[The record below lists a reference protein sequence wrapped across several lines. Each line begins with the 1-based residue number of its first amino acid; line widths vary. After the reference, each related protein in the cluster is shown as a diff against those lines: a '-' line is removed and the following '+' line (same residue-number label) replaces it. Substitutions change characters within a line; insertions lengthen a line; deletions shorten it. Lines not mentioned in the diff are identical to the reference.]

1 MSQTDLH
8 ILLVNRAADV
18 RQKIVSTLCTA
29 GFTRISEAESGR
41 KAVACL
47 RDETVDLL
55 ITDID
60 IGELDGWRL
69 SRMIRAGVYKCES
82 SLPIIVVTKTWCERI
97 AEVTGREFA
106 VNDLLCFDSLD
117 RLPDSIAKSIVA
129 DDTIRLPRVLVV
141 EDHPDTANI
150 VRRVLRQRFD
160 VELVHDGEQGLQSWT
175 ERRHDLV
182 LLDVMLPKMSGPDV
196 LTAIMKIHPQQP
208 VVIMTAYSTMDM
220 AEKLMLKGAVDFVA
234 KPFRAE
240 QLRRVCELA
249 VRREDYMV
257 SNAQFAARVQSLE
270 VSTNAYRQISEDHQR
285 LLDNLST
292 VVLEL
297 DHQGNLRFLSKAWTR
312 LTGYDIEGSLGKPLT
327 AFLSREFSESS
338 QCHTQIQQLICG
350 ESGECKFELSLSDFH
365 GRSIWSECKLDAII
379 TEKGTTI
386 FGCLD
391 DITQRKRAQ
400 KDLEFM
406 AMHDKLTGLNNRHF
420 FDSSLRQM
428 AATCTRDNSC
438 HALLYLDLDHFKV
451 INDTFGHN
459 HGDMVLRDISSL
471 LSRRIRQSDI
481 LCRIGGDEFAVLL
494 INTDLDHA
502 QDIAEQIRKMLCNFQ
517 HVQNGQ
523 NFEISASIGL
533 CAIDGKS
540 SNSVEY
546 MKQADIAL
554 YVAKRRG
561 RNLIHVFNPEDKE
574 SEELRSSID
583 WARRFRKALVNDQV
597 VLHFQPVLRIDS
609 GEIAHYEALIRLELP
624 EEGLIYPGMFIPAL
638 EHAGEM
644 AMLDHW
650 VIKEV
655 IELLS
660 LHPQLHRVAI
670 NLSAQAFRDETLVAL
685 VEETLCEHDVAA
697 GRIIFEL
704 TESASLANI
713 SATQHMISS
722 LHHLGCAFALDDFG
736 TGFST
741 FSYLKQ
747 FPAECVK
754 VDGSFIS
761 RLDQSKED
769 QALVRAICE
778 VSRALGKETVA
789 EFVENQDV
797 LDIIQEIGID
807 YAQGFHVGRPVTIE
821 TLTASL
827 VNPHKTLVCA
837 ASV

>member
-8 ILLVNRAADV
+8 ILLVNGDDEVRSKIRA
-18 RQKIVSTLCTA
+18 TLNSA
-29 GFTRISEAESGR
+29 GFTQISEASSGR
-41 KAVACL
+41 EAVKYL
-47 RDETVDLL
+47 REETLDLM
-55 ITDID
+55 ITDIE
-60 IGELDGWRL
+60 IGDLDGWRL
-69 SRMIRAGVYKCES
+69 SRMIRSDVYKCDS
-82 SLPIIVVTKTWCERI
+82 NLPIIVVTKTWCERI
-97 AEVTGREFA
+97 AEVTGREFS
-106 VNDLLCFDSLD
+106 VNALLCIDCLETLPMHITNSLD
-117 RLPDSIAKSIVA
+117 SDEVVC
-129 DDTIRLPRVLVV
+129 LPRVLVV

-150 VRRVLRQRFD
+150 ARRVLKQRFK
-160 VELVHDGEQGLQSWT
+160 VEIATDGEQGLNAWK
-175 ERRHDLV
+175 EGRHDLV

-196 LTAIMKIHPQQP
+196 LAAIIEIHPQQP

-249 VRREDYMV
+249 VRREDYMI
-257 SNAQFAARVQSLE
+257 SNSQFAARVQSLE
-270 VSTNAYRQISEDHQR
+270 DSTNAYRQVSEDHQR

-297 DHQGNLRFLSKAWTR
+297 DQQGNLLFLSKAWTR
-312 LTGYDIEGSLGKPLT
+312 LTGHDIEESLGKPLT
-327 AFLSREFSESS
+327 SFLSSDFIDSS
-338 QCHTQIQQLICG
+338 QCQHQIQQLVCG
-350 ESGECKFELSLSDFH
+350 DSGECKLELSLSDCH
-365 GRSIWSECKLDAII
+365 GRSIWSECKLDAIT
-379 TEKGTTI
+379 TESGTTI

-391 DITQRKRAQ
+391 DISQRKRAQ

-406 AMHDKLTGLNNRHF
+406 AMHDKLTGLHNRHF

-428 AATCTRDNSC
+428 AASCSRDDSH

-459 HGDMVLRDISSL
+459 HGDIVLRDISSL

-494 INTDLDHA
+494 TNTDLAHA
-502 QDIAEQIRKMLCNFQ
+502 QVIAEQIRLMMCDFQ
-517 HVQNGQ
+517 HIQGGH
-523 NFEISASIGL
+523 NFEISASFGL

-540 SNSVEY
+540 SSSIEY

-561 RNLIHVFNPEDKE
+561 RNLIHVYNPEDKE

-583 WARRFRKALVNDQV
+583 WARRFKKALNKEQV
-597 VLHFQPVLRIDS
+597 VLHFQPVLHIES
-609 GEIAHYEALIRLELP
+609 SEIAHYEALIRLELP
-624 EEGLIYPGMFIPAL
+624 GEGLIYPGVFIPAL
-638 EHAGEM
+638 EHGGDM

-650 VIKEV
+650 VIKKV
-655 IELLS
+655 IQLLS
-660 LHPQLHRVAI
+660 LHPQLHKVAI
-670 NLSAQAFRDETLVAL
+670 NLSGQAFRDESLVAV
-685 VEETLCEHDVAA
+685 VEDALKTYNVAA
-697 GRIIFEL
+697 SRIIFEL
-704 TESASLANI
+704 TESASMANGT
-713 SATQHMISS
+713 ATQHMISS
-722 LHHLGCAFALDDFG
+722 LHALGCKFALDDFG

-761 RLDQSKED
+761 NLDQCKED
-769 QALVRAICE
+769 QALVRAISE

-789 EFVENQDV
+789 EFVESQAV
-797 LDIIQEIGID
+797 LDILQEIGID
-807 YAQGFHVGRPVTIE
+807 YAQGFHIGRPMTIDALI
-821 TLTASL
+821 TFQIDFPLLAIQATS
-827 VNPHKTLVCA
+827 K
-837 ASV
+837 